1 MDRIFKISLLSLKDS
16 GVCLH
21 LILFPSSLIPLCYLT
36 LFPIQDGAGG
46 GGGGGGGE
54 GSPSSFSPVTST
66 NVGLNPQNFLI
77 FSFDPFATLM

>member
-21 LILFPSSLIPLCYLT
+21 LILFLSSLIPLCYLT
-36 LFPIQDGAGG
+36 LFPIQDGGG
-46 GGGGGGGE
+46 RGAWGVE

-66 NVGLNPQNFLI
+66 NVGLSPQNFLI
-77 FSFDPFATLM
+77 FSFDTFATLM